1 MKRFSRLLAAAA
13 LIVGI
18 SAPTGLAVSSPAQ
31 ASTSGCTNTGV
42 SCGDNVQNFGNGF
55 YVQNGSAVNDGLVLN
70 VKANTTDPAED
81 FYRTSPA
88 ANEYQYEFAPNGV
101 RSGYCVTDPDG
112 SWAGDPGGA
121 HGLVIRP
128 CGAFLRQYWQV
139 GASGNGGNQLINAST
154 GLILTSNG
162 PGNQLSTGGSYT
174 GGSWWAWQGGSSFD
188 LGWYPAESTSFNTSE
203 YSGLGMTPK
212 YVAYFSCVPGSLWA
226 HPLNTSLISDAH
238 AAGVG
243 VFLKMDDRTDGS
255 GCGVPGGLPNVA
267 NGSDNSYLKAFGTD
281 IANLGIPITITY
293 DWEMNGSWYDY
304 GNGGSLGVTPS
315 EYIQAWNNVVNQ
327 VDSTD
332 NGLVTWAWVP
342 NIANGASDA
351 SPYWSSNGVTVQHV
365 GEIGVDAYLCLGQTS
380 GTCSQ
385 SYDNNLKSGVDAIK
399 ALDPNIPTFL
409 GETGIGGTN
418 RETNLQTLVQQVHAD
433 GLQGFLY
440 FNQDA
445 EALDS
450 SEQAALGSAVTS
462 INGG

>member
-1 MKRFSRLLAAAA
+1 MKNIIRKFSVAAGVAVMAA
-13 LIVGI
+13 LGFV
-18 SAPTGLAVSSPAQ
+18 ASPGAAHAATTYSQ
-31 ASTSGCTNTGV
+31 LQL
-42 SCGDNVQNFGNGF
+42 QN
-55 YVQNGSAVNDGLVLN
+55 
-70 VKANTTDPAED
+70 
-81 FYRTSPA
+81 
-88 ANEYQYEFAPNGV
+88 
-101 RSGYCVTDPDG
+101 SGYCLKDPGNSTTLGTKLVIQPCDG
-112 SWAGDPGGA
+112 SAGEHIAYVPNGA
-121 HGLVIRP
+121 
-128 CGAFLRQYWQV
+128 
-139 GASGNGGNQLINAST
+139 GGNELQFKNGLCVDDPASSTTNGTQAQVYTCNQTNAQNFDTVTYNGFTAYRLDSLLSGFSLDDYNNLRTAGNKVQFWDNT
-154 GLILTSNG
+154 GNPDNAQQWT
-162 PGNQLSTGGSYT
+162 PPTAQPT
-174 GGSWWAWQGGSSFD
+174 ASFE
-188 LGWYPAESTSFNTSE
+188 LGWYPAESTSFSTSE

-212 YVAYFSCVPGSLWA
+212 YVTYFSCVPGSLWA
-226 HPLNTSLISDAH
+226 HPLNTQLISDAH

-342 NIANGASDA
+342 NIASGASDA

-365 GEIGVDAYLCLGQTS
+365 GKIGVDAYLCLGQTS
-380 GTCSQ
+380 GSCSQ
-385 SYDNNLKSGVDAIK
+385 TYDNNLKSGVDAIK
-399 ALDPNIPTFL
+399 ALDPAIPTFL

-418 RETNLQTLVQQVHAD
+418 RETNLQTLVNQVNAD
-433 GLQGFLY
+433 GLQGLMY

-450 SEQAALGSAVTS
+450 SEQAALGSAVMS